1 MTGQKYSPQVTVK
14 VTLVAVG
21 CLVLALLL
29 DERCVFAQQL
39 PVRTYTTADGLPRD
53 VVLRI
58 VRDSRGF
65 LWVCTRDGL
74 SRFDGSR
81 FVTYQVGDSAAA
93 PGIEQI
99 IETRKGIYWIVTTA
113 GLYRFDPAT
122 SPIDKSTSN
131 ERPTLNAEFV
141 DNNRGFLFEDRD
153 GNLWSGGDGS
163 ISTRGEII
171 LKKRWR
177 Y

>member
-1 MTGQKYSPQVTVK
+1 MKRK
-14 VTLVAVG
+14 VIPRIAWSLLVCLCLTLHVRA
-21 CLVLALLL
+21 
-29 DERCVFAQQL
+29 ERL
-39 PVRTYTTADGLPRD
+39 PMRIFTSADGLGSSF
-53 VVLRI
+53 VNHLM
-58 VRDSRGF
+58 RDSRGF

-122 SPIDKSTSN
+122 SPID
-131 ERPTLNAEFV
+131 
-141 DNNRGFLFEDRD
+141 
-153 GNLWSGGDGS
+153 
-163 ISTRGEII
+163 
-171 LKKRWR
+171 
-177 Y
+177 